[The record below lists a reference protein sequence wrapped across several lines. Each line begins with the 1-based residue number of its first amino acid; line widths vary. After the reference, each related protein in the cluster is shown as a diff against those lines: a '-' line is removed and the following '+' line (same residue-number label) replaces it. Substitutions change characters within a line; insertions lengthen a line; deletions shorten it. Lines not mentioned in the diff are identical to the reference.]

1 MGIALAPVPVLN
13 RIISLNLKMGDMSRK
28 EQLICGKSKW
38 TDITD
43 PSMNEMEQLSKE
55 YGLNQHIVR
64 DCMQPEHL
72 PKYEFTDGVHF
83 LILRFYSHTPDKRL
97 VTIQDLTNKIAIFY
111 NDDFLI
117 TIHKSETPFLDKLRK
132 KYVPTDRC
140 SSTSNLLTQIA
151 WHSLE
156 TYDEPAN
163 RLSEQVDF
171 FENQIMLK
179 NSGHDHI
186 ESLYILKREASI
198 GHKVLMLMLEPI
210 NHIYIKKGEEAA
222 LQDARDQHLKMQTLY
237 TQVLEELNNL
247 LNLSMSFS
255 SQKTNEVMKV
265 LTIFSAFF
273 LPLTFIAGIYGMNFH
288 YMPELAQRWGYPV
301 CLVIMAFITISIYSW
316 FKRKHWL

>member
-1 MGIALAPVPVLN
+1 
-13 RIISLNLKMGDMSRK
+13 MSRK
-28 EQLICGKSKW
+28 EQLICEDIKW
-38 TDITD
+38 IDITD
-43 PSMNEMEQLSKE
+43 PSMQEMEGLSKE
-55 YGLNQHIVR
+55 YNLNQHIVR
-64 DCMQPEHL
+64 DCLQPEHL

-111 NDDFLI
+111 GDHFMI
-117 TIHKSETPFLDKLRK
+117 TIHKSETPFLDVLRK
-132 KYVPTDRC
+132 KYVATGRC
-140 SSTSNLLTQIA
+140 ASTSNLLTQIA

-171 FENQIMLK
+171 YESQIMLK
-179 NSGHDHI
+179 NSGNDHI

-198 GHKVLMLMLEPI
+198 GHKVLMLLLEPI
-210 NHIYIKKGEEAA
+210 NHIYIKPGEEAA
-222 LQDARDQHLKMQTLY
+222 LQDVRDQHLKMQTLY

-255 SQKTNEVMKV
+255 AQKTNDVMKV

-273 LPLTFIAGIYGMNFH
+273 LPLTFLAGIYGMNFQ
-288 YMPELAQRWGYPV
+288 YMPELVQKWGYPA
-301 CLVIMAFITISIYSW
+301 CLAVMAFITMGIYSW
-316 FKRKHWL
+316 FKRKNWL